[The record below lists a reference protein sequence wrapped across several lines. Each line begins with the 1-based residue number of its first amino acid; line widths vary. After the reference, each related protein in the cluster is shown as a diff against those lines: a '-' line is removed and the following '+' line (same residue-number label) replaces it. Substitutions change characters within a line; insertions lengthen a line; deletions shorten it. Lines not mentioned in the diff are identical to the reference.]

1 MSDNFEREIPKARIS
16 ISVDL
21 HTGGSLER
29 VELPLKLLVM
39 GDYSAGQASDALAE
53 RKRIDV
59 NKSNFDAVLAEL
71 NPKIEVDLENALEGD
86 NPGSSVALG
95 FKSMKDFEPESVAA
109 QIPQLQRLIAV
120 RVYQLKDRKSFDG
133 ASYDDLLKNERAV
146 LSADLQDTTGVVVN
160 PGSAAS
166 LSQPMRPDTEYIA
179 IVGFFRNPKTIETG
193 AAWCRGNR
201 YRRMSPSSSISLVRS
216 L

>member
-109 QIPQLQRLIAV
+109 QIPQLQRLIAM
-120 RVYQLKDRKSFDG
+120 RNLLRDLKSNLLDNSAFRIELERIVKS
-133 ASYDDLLKNERAV
+133 
-146 LSADLQDTTGVVVN
+146 
-160 PGSAAS
+160 AS
-166 LSQPMRPDTEYIA
+166 LSESLIA
-179 IVGFFRNPKTIETG
+179 ELGRLNTAELT
-193 AAWCRGNR
+193 
-201 YRRMSPSSSISLVRS
+201 
-216 L
+216 